1 MQLHTPAA
9 PRADRDPLQER
20 IAAAWRTWS
29 TPGVRVLVGFESP
42 LVGHERLP
50 ANVRRV
56 AVVEQHRP
64 AVHGQVRDPGAP
76 SAKLG
81 SGWVTNRPTIYIG
94 PGISWVVQDA
104 NHCIERGL
112 VPDGYLRGTPPQRPR
127 RQR

>member
-1 MQLHTPAA
+1 MQLHAPAA
-9 PRADRDPLQER
+9 PGADIDPLQER
-20 IAAAWRTWS
+20 ITATRRARS

-81 SGWVTNRPTIYIG
+81 SSWVTNRPTIHIG
-94 PGISWVVQDA
+94 TGVRWVVQDA
-104 NHCIERGL
+104 NHRIERGL
-112 VPDGYLRGTPPQRPR
+112 VPDGYL
-127 RQR
+127 